1 MLVFYLPLIIFEAI
15 AESRPNKTQDR
26 PRANND

>member
-15 AESRPNKTQDR
+15 TKSRPNEAQDN